1 MGWDWDWDW
10 SRVFMIMMMGFK
22 MDGIHEDDIMGVFKV
37 TFVFGITMLGYDEMH
52 VLF

>member
-1 MGWDWDWDW
+1 
-10 SRVFMIMMMGFK
+10 MIMMMGFK

-37 TFVFGITMLGYDEMH
+37 AFVFGLTMLGYDGMH